1 MVDSSKLRR
10 YFRNKAHITL
20 ANAIIKPATSRC
32 RHKYKEATHIV
43 SLVNSTLYEEQP
55 MAIFINDGYEQGYRF
70 VLFEG
75 RAYRAIDTVCL
86 PKRGMSFI
94 LSEAPSLQV
103 FLNDVV
109 ERFGVRYVWSDNER
123 VALPQ

>member
-1 MVDSSKLRR
+1 MVDSSRMRR
-10 YFRNKAHITL
+10 YFRSKAHITL
-20 ANAIIKPATSRC
+20 ANAIIKPATSRWRQ
-32 RHKYKEATHIV
+32 RHKGATHIV
-43 SLVNSTLYEEQP
+43 SLVNSTIYEEQP

-75 RAYRAIDTVCL
+75 QAYMVMDTVCL
-86 PKRGMSFI
+86 PKLSFI
-94 LSEAPSLQV
+94 LSETPSLQV
-103 FLNDVV
+103 FLNDIV